1 MPNSRS
7 TPLDTTA
14 VRRRNLSAV
23 LDLVHRRRGVTRADL
38 TRALGLNRS
47 TIGDLVGVLV
57 AHGWVDER
65 DDQTRS
71 GVGRPSPLV
80 VTRDRWLV
88 AAINPELD
96 VIDVAL
102 VSLGGEIVAR
112 RRTFVERPSAAA
124 AVEVAARV
132 VRELS
137 AEHPQATVLAAGV
150 AVPGLVRRGDG
161 CVRLAPRLGWRDEPI
176 AQSLREALG
185 MPVAAANDAH
195 LGSRAELTFGAG
207 QGAASVLYLNGG
219 PSGIGGGIVVDGR
232 PVEGS
237 AGYAGEIGHL
247 SVDPHG
253 IACACGAHGCLEAL
267 VPRAALTAAVGLAH
281 PDDDELDAA
290 LQQAVTAEGD
300 AAGPVSAIVREQ
312 LGWLSI
318 ALRSVVNLLNPERI
332 VLGGHLAALWRASS
346 ADDRAATLAEALP
359 VTATDVRIEVAAL
372 GAQRLLIGAAEL
384 AWDGLIADPTEV
396 VPLETAGASAS

>member
-1 MPNSRS
+1 MPNART
-7 TPLDTTA
+7 TPLDANA
-14 VRRRNLSAV
+14 VRRRNLSSV

-65 DDQTRS
+65 DDARRS

-80 VTRDRWLV
+80 VTRSRWLV

-96 VIDVAL
+96 VIDIAL
-102 VSLGGEIVAR
+102 VSLGGEIVER
-112 RRTFVERPSAAA
+112 RRTPADRPSADEVVA
-124 AVEVAARV
+124 VAARV
-132 VRELS
+132 VAEL
-137 AEHPQATVLAAGV
+137 AAAHPDARVLAVGV

-161 CVRLAPRLGWRDEPI
+161 CVRLAPRLGWRDEPL
-176 AQSLREALG
+176 ASALSSALG
-185 MPVAAANDAH
+185 MPVAVANDAH

-219 PSGIGGGIVVDGR
+219 ASGIGGGLVIGGR
-232 PVEGS
+232 PVEGA
-237 AGYAGEIGHL
+237 AGYAGEIGHV

-267 VPRAALTAAVGLAH
+267 VRRGTLTAAVGLTQA
-281 PDDDELDAA
+281 DDDELDAA
-290 LQQAVTAEGD
+290 LQRAVAAE
-300 AAGPVSAIVREQ
+300 AADGPVRTVVREQ
-312 LGWLSI
+312 LGWLAI
-318 ALRSVVNLLNPERI
+318 ALRSAVNLLNPERI
-332 VLGGHLAALWRASS
+332 VLGGYLAALWAAAGDDLRQSVL
-346 ADDRAATLAEALP
+346 ADALS

-372 GAQRLLIGAAEL
+372 GAQRLLMGAAEL
-384 AWDGLIADPTEV
+384 AWDGIIADPTD
-396 VPLETAGASAS
+396 VPLDSTVSTTAS

>member
-47 TIGDLVGVLV
+47 TIGDLVAVLV

-65 DDQTRS
+65 NDQTRS

-80 VTRDRWLV
+80 VTRDQWLV

-96 VIDVAL
+96 VVDIAL
-102 VSLGGEIVAR
+102 VSLGGDIVAR
-112 RRTFVERPSAAA
+112 RRTLADRPSATQV
-124 AVEVAARV
+124 VEIATHV

-137 AEHPQATVLAAGV
+137 AEHPEATVLAAAV

-161 CVRLAPRLGWRDEPI
+161 CVRLAPRLGWRDEPL
-176 AQSLREALG
+176 AEALG
-185 MPVAAANDAH
+185 AALGIPVSAANDAH

-207 QGAASVLYLNGG
+207 QGASSVLYLNGG
-219 PSGIGGGIVVDGR
+219 PSGIGGGLVIDGR
-232 PVEGS
+232 PVEGA

-253 IACACGAHGCLEAL
+253 VACACGAHGCLEAL

-290 LQQAVTAEGD
+290 LQRAVTAEGD
-300 AAGPVSAIVREQ
+300 DGGPVSTVVREQ
-312 LGWLSI
+312 LRWLSI

-332 VLGGHLAALWRASS
+332 VLGGHLAALWRAAS
-346 ADDRAATLAEALP
+346 ANDRSTTLAEALP
-359 VTATDVRIEVAAL
+359 VTATGVHIEVAAL
-372 GAQRLLIGAAEL
+372 GAQRLIIGAAEL
-384 AWDGLIADPTEV
+384 AWDGLIADPIDV
-396 VPLETAGASAS
+396 VPRAQTGASAP